1 MIKFTR
7 KYLKELC
14 IRGLIAQ
21 KANKNHGYSIYRMI
35 NEKLWRKKTFSMRSI
50 RRDHILNEI
59 VHSGLIS
66 ITANKIYFCF
76 QIASTL
82 SFLR

>member
-66 ITANKIYFCF
+66 ITASKLYFCF

>member
-14 IRGLIAQ
+14 IGGLIAQ

-35 NEKLWRKKTFSMRSI
+35 NEKLWHKKTFSMRSI

-59 VHSGLIS
+59 VHSGFIS
-66 ITANKIYFCF
+66 YHRERNILLF
-76 QIASTL
+76 
-82 SFLR
+82 